1 MGEGRKAFEESLGL
15 EGLHVERERKE
26 KGEQNEKWKISCKW
40 AMLTNE
46 DQASLNSQKENIK
59 QYQSGHKA
67 LFGFWLTVVNSN
79 PVHE

>member
-1 MGEGRKAFEESLGL
+1 MGEGRKAFEESLGQK
-15 EGLHVERERKE
+15 GLHVERERKE

-79 PVHE
+79 LVHE